1 MPRSTV
7 PVPVSETLAVTED
20 TVRKPRLS
28 PNRRRTMF
36 WSSCS
41 SLVVRIASLYAG
53 RPDRMIS
60 GPSQAQPASAAASA
74 TPAVRA
80 TRVDRVIEP
89 STDQRVG
96 MRARSSELPVEIRG
110 DEEDPAVVE
119 GADEVAA
126 AAERH
131 RQRALPVDIEVA
143 AVRVLARD
151 APAERLAHQVLGAH
165 AKAPRGVGGKLRR
178 DVRAVLELGIVS
190 NAEVQ
195 QPRVAQAVLRAG
207 RDVPGVLVVQVCR

>member
-1 MPRSTV
+1 MSR
-7 PVPVSETLAVTED
+7 
-20 TVRKPRLS
+20 
-28 PNRRRTMF
+28 
-36 WSSCS
+36 
-41 SLVVRIASLYAG
+41 SLVGGSWPI
-53 RPDRMIS
+53 
-60 GPSQAQPASAAASA
+60 PAR
-74 TPAVRA
+74 T
-80 TRVDRVIEP
+80 
-89 STDQRVG
+89 
-96 MRARSSELPVEIRG
+96 SELPVEIRG

-119 GADEVAA
+119 RADEVAA
-126 AAERH
+126 AAERD

-195 QPRVAQAVLRAG
+195 QPRVAQAVLRA
-207 RDVPGVLVVQVCR
+207 